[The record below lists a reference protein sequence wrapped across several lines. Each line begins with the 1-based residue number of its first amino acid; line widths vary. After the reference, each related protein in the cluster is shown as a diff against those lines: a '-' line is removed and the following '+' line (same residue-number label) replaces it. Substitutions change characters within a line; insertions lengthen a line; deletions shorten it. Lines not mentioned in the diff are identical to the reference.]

1 MVSVYTRIF
10 AGEIPARFV
19 WKDEVCAAFLDIQP
33 LRPGHVLVV
42 PRVEVDHW
50 LDIDADLAAHLMRV
64 AHAIG
69 RAQQAVFR
77 PARVGLMI
85 AGMGVPH
92 VHLHIVP
99 FDSVAELSFANA
111 DPHPAEGALDA
122 AAEKIRTAL
131 RAQLDPARA
140 EHVSY

>member
-19 WKDEVCAAFLDIQP
+19 WKDETCAAFLDIQP

-50 LDIDADLAAHLMRV
+50 LDVDADLAAHLVRV

-69 RAQQAVFR
+69 QAQQAVFR

-92 VHLHIVP
+92 VHLHVVP
-99 FDSVAELSFANA
+99 IERESDLHFENA
-111 DPHPAEGALDA
+111 DRRPAPAALDRA
-122 AAEKIRTAL
+122 AAAL
-131 RAQLDPARA
+131 RAELRARGC
-140 EHVSY
+140 EHVAD